1 MEKKTIGAFIAALR
15 KANGMTQK
23 DLADRLNV
31 SDKTVSRWERDDG
44 APDLSLIPVIAEI
57 FDVTCDEL
65 LRGERKSPAA
75 RSEQI
80 EETEYSP
87 KGEKQRQR
95 LLKAKLSHY
104 QTLTYISM
112 GISVVGLIAA
122 LICNLAFLKAVLGF
136 LLGAIFYVASIV
148 CQSVFLNQTLLSVED
163 SGLDTMALSRFKR
176 SVNGMAQ
183 KSIGMTVTFIGFT
196 FPLVLVDAY
205 MGLGTDSLPVF
216 GGIGAAVFLA
226 VYAVIVFCIN
236 GSLIS
241 KGEYIFDEAE
251 GNIYLHNR
259 SLKKRCAS
267 GVAIALVL
275 TLVSHAVGSET
286 LWNPRFMADGIT
298 FNDYESFIKYM
309 EQDIP
314 FDETPY
320 QTGLFESAQ
329 DSATAPPQSSVE
341 EIIGESTWYDE
352 FGNEITEE
360 EALTRRIE
368 DANGNVVC
376 TYIAR
381 NNAVSFIRYTEKDGS
396 VLPIT
401 VYTTSEMRTARTW
414 AGIISSAFC
423 LLYPAELLA
432 GFVNYYRKRNQ

>member
-23 DLADRLNV
+23 DLAERLNV

-57 FDVTCDEL
+57 FGVTCDEL
-65 LRGERKSPAA
+65 LRGERKSPEE
-75 RSEQI
+75 RTGQI

-95 LLKAKLSHY
+95 LLKAKLSQY
-104 QTLTYISM
+104 KTLTYISM

-122 LICNLAFLKAVLGF
+122 LICNLAFLNAVLGF

-148 CQSVFLNQTLLSVED
+148 CQSIFLSQTILGVED
-163 SGLDTMALSRFKR
+163 AGLDAMELSRFKR
-176 SVNGMAQ
+176 SVNTMAQ
-183 KSIGMTVTFIGFT
+183 KSIGLTVTFIGFT

-205 MGLGTDSLPVF
+205 MGLGADSLLLL

-226 VYAVIVFCIN
+226 VYAAIVFCIN
-236 GSLIS
+236 GSLIR

-267 GVAIALVL
+267 GVAVALVL
-275 TLVSHAVGSET
+275 TLVIHAVGSET
-286 LWNPRFMADGIT
+286 LWSPRFLAEGIT
-298 FNDYESFIKYM
+298 FNDYESFIEYM
-309 EQDIP
+309 DQDIP

-320 QTGLFESAQ
+320 QTGLFESAV
-329 DSATAPPQSSVE
+329 DSIAVPESSVE
-341 EIIGESTWYDE
+341 GIIGESTWYDE

-360 EALTRRIE
+360 EAFTRKLE

-376 TYIAR
+376 TYVHR
-381 NNAVSFIRYTEKDGS
+381 NRAVELIEYTGRDGTI
-396 VLPIT
+396 LPIT

-423 LLYPAELLA
+423 LLYPAELLT
-432 GFVNYYRKRNQ
+432 GFVIYYRKREQ